1 MGKMPKSDDERWN
14 LTAGQLEIWHAQKL
28 APDSSLYNVGEYL
41 EINGDLDVG
50 LFEVALRLTMR
61 EAEAFRVR
69 LCEDGELPRQYVHE
83 SDDWQL
89 NFVDVSAAEDPHAA
103 AREWMHEDMR
113 RPVEFSGGCLFTMA
127 LFKAGPEKF
136 FWYYRA
142 HHIAVDGFS
151 GAVTAARQAQIYTLL
166 LGRRSPAEGAL
177 EPLSVLLESEAGYR
191 SSPELQGDR
200 EFWLNAL
207 SGIPRAASISGHQA
221 RRVPRLPT
229 RNTLDISLED
239 ATRLSAAARRARTS
253 LSGLLVAAAGIYLH
267 RSTGEEDIVLGLAV
281 LGRTGQRQRAI
292 PGMTANVLPI
302 RLRICHETSFD
313 DLVRQ
318 VSGTVGRAL
327 EHQRYRFEDMRR
339 DLRLPDND
347 SLFSVVVNIM
357 AFDFAM
363 MFGSCSVVNHNLI
376 STPVSDLRISVY
388 GSPAD
393 GSMQMALEVSPE
405 LYDKASGR
413 DMSRHLRRILGWA
426 EGAEPGGRVGHAQIM
441 SGAERA
447 QIVRGWNDTARQVP
461 AGTLPELFE
470 AAAART
476 PDAVAVA
483 CGDAAVSYAQLD
495 AAAGRLARV
504 LVAAGAGPETVVAVV
519 MDRSVALVTA
529 LLGVLK
535 AGAAYLP
542 VDPGY
547 PAGRITA
554 MLGDA
559 DPVAV
564 IASQASVPDL
574 PALPGV
580 AVLVAGS
587 AELGGEL

>member
-357 AFDFAM
+357 A
-363 MFGSCSVVNHNLI
+363 LI
-376 STPVSDLRISVY
+376 SP
-388 GSPAD
+388 
-393 GSMQMALEVSPE
+393 
-405 LYDKASGR
+405 
-413 DMSRHLRRILGWA
+413 
-426 EGAEPGGRVGHAQIM
+426 
-441 SGAERA
+441 
-447 QIVRGWNDTARQVP
+447 
-461 AGTLPELFE
+461 
-470 AAAART
+470 
-476 PDAVAVA
+476 
-483 CGDAAVSYAQLD
+483 
-495 AAAGRLARV
+495 
-504 LVAAGAGPETVVAVV
+504 
-519 MDRSVALVTA
+519 
-529 LLGVLK
+529 
-535 AGAAYLP
+535 
-542 VDPGY
+542 
-547 PAGRITA
+547 
-554 MLGDA
+554 
-559 DPVAV
+559 
-564 IASQASVPDL
+564 
-574 PALPGV
+574 
-580 AVLVAGS
+580 
-587 AELGGEL
+587 